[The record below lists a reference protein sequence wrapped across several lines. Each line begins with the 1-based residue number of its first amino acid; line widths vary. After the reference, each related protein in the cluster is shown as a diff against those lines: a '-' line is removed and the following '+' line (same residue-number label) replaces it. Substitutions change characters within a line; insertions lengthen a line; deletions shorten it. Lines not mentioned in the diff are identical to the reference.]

1 MSIRHIACVISLIIG
16 QGLAVEDSQTAQ
28 PAPRPT
34 FEVVSVKHSG
44 GLVPGRVPRPIRFRG
59 GRIMCD
65 DTLARII
72 RAAYHLEDWEYSA
85 PFWLET
91 EYYEVQAI
99 APAGTSDAAKDLMLQ
114 TMLERRF
121 ALKCHREEKQ
131 LPIYALTIGKGGLK
145 LPAGVVNELGESRR
159 MSAGVFRSGSST
171 LGELASFLTNTM
183 DRPVFDLT
191 GTTSKYQVNI
201 DWSGALHRPHGDEPR
216 KEGGM
221 IFSRPPVVE
230 PGEVAGTLGRLGLQ
244 LESRKRAVSLVVVD
258 SVRREPTPN

>member
-1 MSIRHIACVISLIIG
+1 MVG
-16 QGLAVEDSQTAQ
+16 QVLATADPQTAQ
-28 PAPRPT
+28 PAISRPA

-59 GRIMCD
+59 GRLTCD

-121 ALKCHREEKQ
+121 ALKYHREEKQ

-145 LPAGVVNELGESRR
+145 LPAGVASEPGESRR

-171 LGELASFLTNTM
+171 LKELASFLTNSM
-183 DRPVFDLT
+183 DRPVFDKT
-191 GTTSKYQVNI
+191 GSTSKYQMNI
-201 DWSGALHRPHGDEPR
+201 DWSGALHRDEPR

-221 IFSRPPVVE
+221 TLVRPPVIE
-230 PGEVAGTLGRLGLQ
+230 PGEVAGTLRRLGLQ
-244 LESRKRAVSLVVVD
+244 LETRKLPVSILVID
-258 SVRREPTPN
+258 SARREPTPN